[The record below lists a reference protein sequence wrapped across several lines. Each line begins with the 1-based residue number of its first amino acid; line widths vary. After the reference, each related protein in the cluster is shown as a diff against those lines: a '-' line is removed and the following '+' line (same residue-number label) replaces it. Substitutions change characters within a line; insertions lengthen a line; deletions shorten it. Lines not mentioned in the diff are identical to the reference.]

1 MAQMGLIEPGLR
13 LPLVP
18 LSDRFHDAVREA
30 LADAGIVLPLR
41 MVEKRA

>member
-18 LSDRFHDAVREA
+18 LSERCYEAVREA
-30 LADAGIVLPLR
+30 LAEAGR
-41 MVEKRA
+41 

>member
-18 LSDRFHDAVREA
+18 LSDRSRDAVGQA
-30 LADAGIVLPLR
+30 LAEAGIVLPLR